1 MHAQLLGVPTA
12 LGLPRFVIEDGPAAL
27 RRVGL
32 VQALQHVLEVN
43 DLGDLVVDSPGVR
56 DGIHQLLDR
65 VISVAVRQARIFN
78 RSYASDAL
86 PITLGGD
93 HTTSLG
99 TALAL
104 CKLGLPF
111 EVVWLD
117 AHGDFNTLVT
127 SPSGNPHGM
136 VLALLAGLTRY
147 LPQTVPPWR
156 LHLWGVRDLDCG
168 ERSLLEALGVDVR
181 DVAATREQWPELLRT
196 LGRDVLLSFD
206 CDCCQP
212 HVAPGTMTPVANGF
226 ERAEVLSI
234 VQQIAATRRVLA
246 LDVVELHPD
255 LDRQDRTAELARDV
269 ILAVARAQAGYR
281 ALCPEGNSPFP
292 TSLRVGAS
300 RSGFARERKTA
311 TLIDVRESGDTRDLW
326 SVWID
331 LGGEG

>member
-1 MHAQLLGVPTA
+1 
-12 LGLPRFVIEDGPAAL
+12 
-27 RRVGL
+27 VGL
-32 VQALQHVLEVN
+32 VQTLEHILEVN

-65 VISVAVRQARIFN
+65 VISVAVRQARIFH
-78 RSYASDAL
+78 RSYAGDAL

-104 CKLGLPF
+104 TRLGLPY

-117 AHGDFNTLVT
+117 AHGDFNTPVT

-156 LHLWGVRDLDCG
+156 LHLWGVRDLDRG

-181 DVAATREQWPELLRT
+181 DVTSTRDQWPELLRI
-196 LGRDVLLSFD
+196 LGRDILLSFD

-212 HVAPGTMTPVANGF
+212 DVAPGTMTPVANGF

-234 VQQIAATRRVLA
+234 VRQIAETRRVLA

-255 LDRQDRTAELARDV
+255 LDRQDRTTELARDV
-269 ILAVARAQAGYR
+269 ILAVARAQASYR
-281 ALCPEGNSPFP
+281 AACPDGDLAVPVGAC
-292 TSLRVGAS
+292 VGAS
-300 RSGFARERKTA
+300 RSGFGRGARRPPGSTFVSRAIPETPGSLR
-311 TLIDVRESGDTRDLW
+311 
-326 SVWID
+326 
-331 LGGEG
+331 